1 VGLKVTTF
9 NVEWM
14 VSFFNG
20 DWNQW
25 DGTIVDSFPG
35 KKLGSINLAPIPD
48 VPAVCRRIANV
59 IQAVDPDILALQ
71 EGPPREEQMQLFV
84 DTFLGGEYTIF
95 GSNRQW
101 QRNYALVKNNLAQ
114 HCRAEDWD
122 DDQFKSNWKNTP
134 YHPWG
139 TIKLEDRKVHD
150 FHRLPLVLHVTPPGQ
165 ANSLEMVV
173 VHTKSKFSKLKNP
186 QQWEERETAAVKDA
200 LLVRAKLSAEMKMLR
215 QYFVKRLSQVGDDH
229 AFMIL
234 GDFNDGP
241 LAEEMEREFLIH
253 NIIDEVVGS
262 IMEPKAVLTHG
273 MTPDVIASSATTRF
287 RNPMKNGTLTEEL
300 IDHIVV
306 SNGLLNGTSSFQF
319 DQSSC
324 VVNKAEFEAENE
336 ETEQHEERQLR
347 PSDHLP
353 VSALIDF

>member
-1 VGLKVTTF
+1 MSIKVTTF
-9 NVEWM
+9 NIEWM

-25 DGTIVDSFPG
+25 DGTILDSFPG
-35 KKLGSINLAPIPD
+35 KNLGSISLAAIPD
-48 VPAVCRRIANV
+48 VTALCTRIANV
-59 IQAVDPDILALQ
+59 IEAIDPDILAVQ

-84 DTFLGGEYTIF
+84 DTFLGGAYTVF

-101 QRNYALVKNNLAQ
+101 QRNYALVKNDLAP
-114 HCRAEDWD
+114 HCVAEDWD
-122 DDQFKSNWKNTP
+122 DDIFKLNWKNSP

-139 TIKLEDRKVHD
+139 TIKLEDRKVHN
-150 FHRLPLVLHVTPPGQ
+150 FHRMPLVLHVSPPGQ
-165 ANSLEMVV
+165 VNPLELVV

-200 LLVRAKLSAEMKMLR
+200 LLVRAKLSSEMQMLR
-215 QYFVKRLSQVGDDH
+215 QYFVRRLAVMGDDH
-229 AFMIL
+229 AFMVL

-262 IMEPKAVLTHG
+262 IMAPQAVLTHG

-287 RNPMKNGTLTEEL
+287 RNPMKNGELTEEL
-300 IDHIVV
+300 IDHMVV
-306 SNGLLNGTSSFQF
+306 SNGLLDGASGYTF

-324 VVNKAEFEAENE
+324 AVDTAEYEAENDE
-336 ETEQHEERQLR
+336 PDDHEDRQLR

-353 VSALIDF
+353 VSATINF